1 RLGPTAPVSPPHH
14 GVMSTRMDGI
24 SHPLQALNRVDA
36 LRVEPWRRDANI
48 DLTRTWGASRSVLIL

>member
-1 RLGPTAPVSPPHH
+1 
-14 GVMSTRMDGI
+14 MDGI
-24 SHPLQALNRVDA
+24 SDPLQALNRVDA